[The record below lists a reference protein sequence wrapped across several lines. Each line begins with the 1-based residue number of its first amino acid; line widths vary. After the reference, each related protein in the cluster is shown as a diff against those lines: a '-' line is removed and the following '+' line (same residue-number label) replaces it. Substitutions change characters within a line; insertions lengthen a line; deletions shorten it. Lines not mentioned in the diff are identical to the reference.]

1 MNSEPINFVNGK
13 IITLNGSFP
22 IVESITLK
30 NGKIYS
36 LNNPNLKFKT
46 INLNGAVII
55 PGFIDAHFHIKNLGQ
70 RLEMV
75 DLKGVKSKKEIAE
88 LVYQKSKELNP
99 GDWIEG
105 FGWDQNLWDSS
116 DFPEKDILNSMCPN
130 NPVFLTR
137 IDGHSAWINQA
148 TIHLTKLNINATIPG
163 GKIINECILIDNAMN
178 NVKKHLPEPNI
189 NKIKQWVSSGANYA
203 AKNGITNVHDAW
215 QSPEIVESLIEL
227 VQEEKMPIKCYGM
240 IGASF
245 KDYLKDFFDKGQYS
259 GKQYKIR
266 SVKAFIDG
274 ALGSRGAALH
284 EPYSDD
290 HCNCGL
296 ILISKEE
303 FDEIASLCYNN
314 NFQLCTHAIGDRG
327 NQFVL
332 DTYQKYLKG
341 KNNKRWRI
349 EHAQMLTKNDIQ
361 RLKEYSI
368 IASMQPSHCTSDMK
382 WLKSRIGEHRLHRI
396 SRWKTLLENNIV
408 IAGGSD
414 CPIEE
419 GNPLHEY
426 YAAVTRQDHKGFPK
440 GGWQS
445 QEVLSRMEALN
456 IFTTGA
462 AFAEFSET
470 RRGHIDI
477 GYEADLTILSD
488 DITNISCDKI
498 LKTNIIA
505 TVVNGSI
512 VYGENNF

>member
-1 MNSEPINFVNGK
+1 MNE
-13 IITLNGSFP
+13 
-22 IVESITLK
+22 
-30 NGKIYS
+30 
-36 LNNPNLKFKT
+36 
-46 INLNGAVII
+46 
-55 PGFIDAHFHIKNLGQ
+55 
-70 RLEMV
+70 
-75 DLKGVKSKKEIAE
+75 
-88 LVYQKSKELNP
+88 
-99 GDWIEG
+99 
-105 FGWDQNLWDSS
+105 
-116 DFPEKDILNSMCPN
+116 
-130 NPVFLTR
+130 
-137 IDGHSAWINQA
+137 
-148 TIHLTKLNINATIPG
+148 
-163 GKIINECILIDNAMN
+163 
-178 NVKKHLPEPNI
+178 VKKHLPEPSI
-189 NKIKQWVSSGANYA
+189 NKIKQWISNGANYA

-215 QSPEIVESLIEL
+215 QSPEIVESIIEL

-296 ILISKEE
+296 ILISKED

-341 KNNKRWRI
+341 KNNKRWRV
-349 EHAQMLTKNDIQ
+349 EHAQMLTTNDIQ
-361 RLKEYSI
+361 RLKECSI

-382 WLKSRIGEHRLHRI
+382 WLKDRIGEHRLHRI
-396 SRWKTLLENNIV
+396 SRWKTLLENDIV

-426 YAAVTRQDHKGFPK
+426 YAAVTRQDHDGFPK

-445 QEVLSRMEALN
+445 QELLSRMEALK

-462 AFAEFSET
+462 AFAEFSENF
-470 RRGHIDI
+470 RGIIDI

-488 DITNISCDKI
+488 DITNISPDKI
-498 LKTNIIA
+498 LKTQIIA
-505 TVVNGSI
+505 TVVNGNI
-512 VYGENNF
+512 VHNNNLY

>member
-1 MNSEPINFVNGK
+1 MNSEPFNLVNGK
-13 IITLNGSFP
+13 IITLNRSFP
-22 IVESITLK
+22 IVENITIK

-36 LNNPNLKFKT
+36 IGQPNSSFKT
-46 INLNGAVII
+46 INLNGAVVI

-70 RLEMV
+70 RLDMV
-75 DLKGVKSKKEIAE
+75 NLKGIKSIDEIAKIIAHKSKT
-88 LVYQKSKELNP
+88 LNP
-99 GDWIEG
+99 GEWIEG
-105 FGWDQNLWDSS
+105 FGWDQNLWDNPE
-116 DFPEKDILNSMCPN
+116 FPNKDLLNAAAPN
-130 NPVFLTR
+130 NPIFLTR
-137 IDGHSAWINQA
+137 IDGHSAWINDA
-148 TIHLTKLNINATIPG
+148 TIQYTNLDTRTNVPG
-163 GKIINECILIDNAMN
+163 GLIINDCILIDNAMN
-178 NVKKHLPEPNI
+178 DVRDYLPKPDKNLIKKWLLA
-189 NKIKQWVSSGANYA
+189 GAHYA
-203 AKNGITNVHDAW
+203 AERGITNVHDAW
-215 QSPEIVESLIEL
+215 QSPEIIESMLEL
-227 VQEEKMPIKCYGM
+227 VQENKMPIKCYGM

-245 KDYLKDFFDKGQYS
+245 KEYIKTFFNKGHHS
-259 GKQYKIR
+259 GANYKIR

-303 FDEIASLCYNN
+303 FDELASLCYNY

-332 DTYQKYLKG
+332 DTYQKYLKT

-349 EHAQMLTKNDIQ
+349 EHAQMLTTSDIN

-382 WLKSRIGEHRLHRI
+382 WLKDRIGEHRLHRI
-396 SRWKTLLENNIV
+396 SRWKTLLENDII

-419 GNPLHEY
+419 GNPLYEY
-426 YAAVTRQDHKGFPK
+426 YAAVTRMDHTGLPE

-445 QEVLSRMEALN
+445 QERLSRMQALN

-462 AFAEFSET
+462 AFAEFSENY
-470 RRGHIDI
+470 RGVIDV

-488 DITNISCDKI
+488 DITSINHEKI
-498 LKTNIIA
+498 LKTDIIA
-505 TVVNGSI
+505 TVVNGEI
-512 VYGENNF
+512 IYGENQF